1 MLVAIFAIAISNVI
15 PESLSFDEIVE
26 VEELEDLG
34 SHVDSDSYQSDILST
49 SSGSGGSDI
58 NSSFGGIS
66 IKSKIVF
73 TSSLINTDVS
83 TGTSSLKSVPLFI
96 QYCSLIVYS

>member
-15 PESLSFDEIVE
+15 PESLNFDEIVE

-34 SHVDSDSYQSDILST
+34 SHLDSDSYQSDILST
-49 SSGSGGSDI
+49 GSGSGGSAI
-58 NSSFGGIS
+58 NSSFGGVI
-66 IKSKIVF
+66 IERKAVF
-73 TSSLINTDVS
+73 TSSILHTDVS

-96 QYCSLIVYS
+96 RYCSLIVYS